1 MAMVRLNVSIKT
13 GSMFEKIDEIQ
24 NKLREVRRLVDELES
39 MSGNYRTID
48 QSGLPELEEIDE
60 E

>member
-13 GSMFEKIDEIQ
+13 GSMFEKVEEIRIKLDEI
-24 NKLREVRRLVDELES
+24 NYLIKELES
-39 MSGNYRTID
+39 MSGNYKTID